1 MSLIDLADPDAWNA
15 LGFLEQ
21 RAALATA
28 VLNALEGAEGVS
40 EVLVEAG
47 ARGREYDLTVLLET
61 DVGRMRTPLWSHARA
76 MIFADPSIHAANR
89 RQLAPAKAVD
99 EAADRLR
106 RRLGG
111 RYALETR
118 GLTVT
123 LSPEDGVER
132 TWVAERS
139 RFRNR
144 TAVIRE
150 DKIENAA
157 ADIDLRDLLAHFYTG
172 QSLRVVSDEGEP
184 FLLPAA
190 SEPEGPQV
198 TLCAACSRWEEGA
211 RERCSHCDAPVDV
224 VIAARPPRR
233 TG

>member
-1 MSLIDLADPDAWNA
+1 MSTIDLTDPDAWSA
-15 LGFLEQ
+15 LGFIEH
-21 RAALATA
+21 REALATA
-28 VLNALEGAEGVS
+28 VMNALEGAEGVR
-40 EVLVEAG
+40 EVVVEAG
-47 ARGREYDLTVLLET
+47 TRGREYDLTVMLET

-76 MIFADPSIHAANR
+76 MIFADPSIHTANR
-89 RQLAPAKAVD
+89 RQLAPSKAVQ

-123 LSPEDGVER
+123 LSPEDGVTR
-132 TWVAERS
+132 TWIAERS

-150 DKIENAA
+150 DNIENAA
-157 ADIDLRDLLAHFYTG
+157 SDIDLRDLLAHFYNG
-172 QSLRVVSDEGEP
+172 PSLRVVSDEGEP

-190 SEPEGPQV
+190 SEAEGPQV
-198 TLCAACSRWEEGA
+198 TLCPACGRWDEGA
-211 RERCSHCDAPVDV
+211 HERCAHCGAPADV
-224 VIAARPPRR
+224 VIAVRPGGRR
-233 TG
+233 G